1 LRQHDR
7 ALFILLSSVV
17 RNLRMAVF
25 WVACPNAVAAVIMVL
40 RKAAA
45 IGPLLCISLEA
56 GGGAA
61 WTVQPKAWLGIR
73 EL

>member
-1 LRQHDR
+1 
-7 ALFILLSSVV
+7 
-17 RNLRMAVF
+17 
-25 WVACPNAVAAVIMVL
+25 MVL

-45 IGPLLCISLEA
+45 IGPLLCFSLEA